1 MYSRGT
7 HIIYLTSNAVCNG
20 THKRPLRYTPSS
32 ADTDYGLQLADA
44 ENRLLAL
51 RNHVSF
57 VRMTKV
63 VSVKV
68 LSVKEWLTALQ
79 PDIDVYPFSSKNIY
93 WM

>member
-20 THKRPLRYTPSS
+20 THKRPLRCTPSS

-44 ENRLLAL
+44 ENRLFAL
-51 RNHVSF
+51 GNRVSF

-68 LSVKEWLTALQ
+68 LPVKGWPTALQ
-79 PDIDVYPFSSKNIY
+79 SGIDVYQFSSKHIC